1 MRNAASRDR
10 VAEQF
15 RDAADAA
22 QALAIQEDEETAD
35 PIAGIPA
42 RITREKKALMLNV
55 LDSNSHLAFHNV
67 RAPGGGTGTVHG
79 IGIHADDGNH
89 GKMGAPVPV
98 PPPWHRGNWMMGVW
112 PLRDYIELGALP
124 GAVPCARLHARQLMW
139 EWRLTGLSESVE
151 LLVSELV
158 TNGVAASR
166 SLERIFP
173 VRLWLLSDK
182 SRVLILVWDA
192 SPQAAVRIEAN
203 EEAEGGRGLLLVEA
217 ISDQWAWYLTQ
228 EIGGKVVW
236 ATVVK

>member
-1 MRNAASRDR
+1 MHNATSCDR

-22 QALAIQEDEETAD
+22 QALAIQEEDTAD

-42 RITREKKALMLNV
+42 RITRKKKALMLNA
-55 LDSNSHLAFHNV
+55 LDSNSRLAICDA
-67 RAPGGGTGTVHG
+67 RPSGGGIVHG
-79 IGIHADDGNH
+79 IGVHAGVGSS
-89 GKMGAPVPV
+89 GKMDAPVPI
-98 PPPWHRGNWMMGVW
+98 PPPRHRGNWMTGAW

-124 GAVPCARLHARQLMW
+124 GAVPCARLHARQLTW
-139 EWRLTGLSESVE
+139 EWRLTRLSESVE
-151 LLVSELV
+151 LVVSELI

-173 VRLWLLSDK
+173 VRLWLLADK
-182 SRVLILVWDA
+182 ARVLILVWDP

-203 EEAEGGRGLLLVEA
+203 EEAESGRGLLLVEA
-217 ISDQWAWYLTQ
+217 ISDQWDWYPTQ

-236 ATVVK
+236 ATVTQ